1 VIVGPGLASI
11 FALGRVPKPHTTI
24 GWRISWESLVCD
36 RSGAIAYLDRD
47 VGSCTRT
54 ALTPIVC
61 AQAKLVQCPPV
72 FPAREAWQVIAHG
85 A

>member
-1 VIVGPGLASI
+1 MADFFVLTEALENQAAGKVLH
-11 FALGRVPKPHTTI
+11 FAER
-24 GWRISWESLVCD
+24 LVCGG
-36 RSGAIAYLDRD
+36 SGAIAYLDRD
-47 VGSCTRT
+47 VGSRTRT

-72 FPAREAWQVIAHG
+72 LPAREAWQVVAHG

>member
-1 VIVGPGLASI
+1 MVVTLARILPHTNDALTGPS
-11 FALGRVPKPHTTI
+11 GRV
-24 GWRISWESLVCD
+24 RLFSERLVCD
-36 RSGAIAYLDRD
+36 ADGAIAYLDRD
-47 VGSCTRT
+47 VGGRTRT

-72 FPAREAWQVIAHG
+72 LPAREAWQVIAHG